1 MSIHKL
7 WQYLTT
13 FRWCGTNNAIC
24 SPEGSDYRSMEIID
38 ALAQV
43 KINRLAVELEITWT
57 FGAPRVPRR
66 YSATDDG
73 SRSREGADR
82 DQKRSWKS
90 LPVIYIEPRIFGNRG
105 KYPKVVSART
115 GLQSNWWR
123 NGTVQGIEM
132 QPGDTLMPRLQ
143 WHYNTVHSPLSGA
156 YGFIGA
162 RLRFPVPINAKD
174 SRWDSTVCHT
184 WLARARH
191 EQNRIKKA
199 LHRDFETSSD
209 RACLRFCH
217 CCI

>member
-1 MSIHKL
+1 M
-7 WQYLTT
+7 Q
-13 FRWCGTNNAIC
+13 F
-24 SPEGSDYRSMEIID
+24 
-38 ALAQV
+38 ALARGIWLSFDGNYRRSSTG
-43 KINRLAVELEITWT
+43 KDKPSSR
-57 FGAPRVPRR
+57 RVGNHVDVRGRR
-66 YSATDDG
+66 AYPEDIPQPTTG
-73 SRSREGADR
+73 RGRGKEQTR

-174 SRWDSTVCHT
+174 SAVGFDGLPHVIGPST
-184 WLARARH
+184 ARAKPH
-191 EQNRIKKA
+191 
-199 LHRDFETSSD
+199 
-209 RACLRFCH
+209 
-217 CCI
+217 